1 MAGLIG
7 GQLISAGLQITVVFS
22 LSYPS
27 TNGIF
32 VFNIKIMAV
41 IGFYTNFHCNNA
53 KNMINLIARKLC
65 KFIRLAVLWA
75 LKLFVRQV

>member
-1 MAGLIG
+1 MAELIG

-22 LSYPS
+22 LSYLS

-32 VFNIKIMAV
+32 VFNIKIMTV
-41 IGFYTNFHCNNA
+41 IDFYTNFHCNNA

-65 KFIRLAVLWA
+65 KFIRLVVL
-75 LKLFVRQV
+75 